1 MAEHPVDSPGD
12 PLEELQRR
20 TAMLDAVAY
29 AATRMVAGTSW
40 RTHVHDLLNRLGRA
54 TAVSRVSV
62 FEMHTDDAG
71 APVQSCRFDWRED
84 GALDSL
90 ASDPRYSN
98 MPLADEGL
106 GGWAARRRR
115 GEVVQ
120 ALKRDLS
127 GYLLKVFEE
136 HGTLS
141 FISVPIMVEGRWWG
155 FLGFDECR
163 TERVWNAA
171 EIDVLKT
178 AAALIAAAVER
189 ERANERLR
197 ISEERYALAARGTND
212 GLFDWD
218 LERETAYFSPR
229 FHEVLHADEGT
240 FGASMDAFMAALEA
254 GDRRRLE
261 ALLTGSF
268 ASGAEKFESDARLAL
283 PGAAGRTIVV
293 RGLILYRGGE
303 AARVVGSIR
312 DITERV
318 ESARRLNEAERTRAR
333 LARYF
338 SHNMVEELLAT
349 GGRLTESRTQ
359 PVGVLF
365 ADIWGFSR
373 FSAGIPGDEL
383 VALLRDYLGLAEA
396 AVFEHHG
403 TLDKFLGDGLM
414 ATFGTPRVSDRDA
427 TNALTCAMAMAE
439 SVRRWNVQRI
449 AAGHEPLRLGI
460 GLHYG
465 EAVLGDI
472 GSERRMEFAVLGDTV
487 NTASRIQEM
496 TRDLDVAVLASDEI
510 VQAARRES
518 GFPKGLF
525 RRLGRFRLR
534 GRDAQVKLW
543 GRAAEVPSLPEPSG

>member
-1 MAEHPVDSPGD
+1 MADGPTEGSGD
-12 PLEELQRR
+12 ALRELERR
-20 TAMLDAVAY
+20 TGMLDAVAY
-29 AATRMVAGTSW
+29 AATRMVAGRSW
-40 RTHVHDLLNRLGRA
+40 RAHVHDLMDRLGRA

-84 GALDSL
+84 GTLDSL

-127 GYLLKVFEE
+127 GYLLRVFEE

-155 FLGFDECR
+155 FLGFDDCR

-171 EIDVLKT
+171 EIDVLMT

-189 ERANERLR
+189 ERATERLR
-197 ISEERYALAARGTND
+197 VSEERYALAARGSND

-229 FHEVLHADEGT
+229 FHEVLQVEDGR
-240 FGASMDAFMAALEA
+240 FGGSMDTFMAALETQ
-254 GDRRRLE
+254 DRRRLE
-261 ALLTGSF
+261 ALLTERF
-268 ASGAEKFESDARLAL
+268 ATRAEKFESDARLAL
-283 PGAAGRTIVV
+283 PGAEGRVIVV
-293 RGLILYRGGE
+293 RGLILYRGAE
-303 AARVVGSIR
+303 AVRIVGSIR
-312 DITERV
+312 DITDRIEG
-318 ESARRLNEAERTRAR
+318 ARRLNEAERTRAR

-338 SHNMVEELLAT
+338 PPNMVEELLTT
-349 GGRLTESRTQ
+349 GGRLGSSRMQ
-359 PVGVLF
+359 PVGVMF

-373 FSAGIPGDEL
+373 FSAGIAGEEL

-414 ATFGTPRVSDRDA
+414 ATFGTPRTSDRDA

-439 SVRRWNVQRI
+439 NVRRWNMERI
-449 AAGHEPLRLGI
+449 AAGREPLRLGI

-510 VQAARRES
+510 IQAARRES

-525 RRLGRFRLR
+525 RRLGVFALR
-534 GRDAQVKLW
+534 GREGQVRLW
-543 GRAAEVPSLPEPSG
+543 GRAAEVPSLPWTAG